1 MDRGFGT
8 VDVQGPWRQK
18 LLSPLPSPVLVTN
31 VFGLQP
37 LCLFHSLAVMRKHS
51 WVQASRWIIDS
62 KGLFGGRGTCAQ
74 GPGAWVGPGTKA
86 YLQPALFCLW
96 LRGPGLQ
103 SPEWCS
109 VVWPEPRGGDAI
121 AASPLSPQPLPLTCH
136 PLCATARALQ
146 KPGHQSHFRKDKA
159 VP

>member
-8 VDVQGPWRQK
+8 VDVQRPGRQK
-18 LLSPLPSPVLVTN
+18 LLSPLPSPMLVTN
-31 VFGLQP
+31 VFGRQP
-37 LCLFHSLAVMRKHS
+37 LWLFHSLAIMRKHS
-51 WVQASRWIIDS
+51 WVQAFRWIRA
-62 KGLFGGRGTCAQ
+62 RGSLEGTDVCT
-74 GPGAWVGPGTKA
+74 GTGCLGPGTQA

-96 LRGPGLQ
+96 LHSPVLQ

-109 VVWPEPRGGDAI
+109 VVWPGPRGGDTI

-136 PLCATARALQ
+136 PLCATAGALQ